1 MYKYII
7 KLIKTIIN
15 FYNKKLV
22 NNIGNNSQLFCR
34 IEKRGSDSQ
43 INIGNDCLIN
53 GRLVTEINTSK
64 IDIKNN
70 VFIGGKSILDC
81 KDEILIEDDVL
92 VSYECII
99 FDHDSHSTIS
109 KLRKDD
115 LSRFRN
121 NQMKWNEVRSKKI
134 HIKKNAWICARSI
147 ILKGVTI
154 GKCSIVAAGSIVTE
168 DVPDFCL
175 VSGNPAKVIKK
186 VE

>member
-1 MYKYII
+1 MLKYIV
-7 KLIKTIIN
+7 KLIKIIIN
-15 FYNKKLV
+15 YYNKKLID
-22 NNIGNNSQLFCR
+22 NLGTNSQLFCR
-34 IEKRGSDSQ
+34 IEKRSNDSK
-43 INIGNDCLIN
+43 INIGNECLIN
-53 GRLVTEINTSK
+53 GRLVTETNKSK
-64 IDIKNN
+64 IEIKNN
-70 VFIGGKSILDC
+70 VFVGGKSIIDC
-81 KDEILIEDDVL
+81 KDQILIEDDVL
-92 VSYECII
+92 VSYECLI
-99 FDHDSHSTIS
+99 FDHDSHSIDS

-121 NQMKWNEVRSKKI
+121 NQMKWNEVNSKKI

-154 GKCSIVAAGSIVTE
+154 GESSIVAAGSIVTK